1 MVRGRPKNTK
11 SPGGGAADQGAI
23 TGYEAEMWA
32 DGGRIAVQDMA
43 AFIERMPKAELHMH
57 IEGVLEPEL
66 KFAMAARNGIELPYG
81 SVDDPAAS
89 YDFNDLPTFLDAR
102 YEGDTVLITETDFYD
117 LGMAYYE
124 TVAREN
130 LVYAEIFFDPQA
142 HTTRGVEFSTVI
154 EGLHRAQVDAED
166 RLGIE
171 SHLIMC
177 FLRDLSAE
185 SARDALEQA
194 APYRDWIIGVG
205 LDSDEHGNPPSKFAD
220 VFAAAAAEGYRLTM
234 HCDVDQENAVTHI
247 WQAIDDIGV
256 ERIDHGVNAL
266 DERALTQQMASRRIG
281 QTICPISNRYVVQDS
296 RSRDIKRMLDEG
308 MLPTVNSD
316 DPAYFRG
323 YMNDNLAVA
332 QRDGDLSADE
342 VGQLMRNAFA
352 MSWTTDARKQ
362 DYLAALDEYVAAS
375 TGVEPE

>member
-1 MVRGRPKNTK
+1 M
-11 SPGGGAADQGAI
+11 
-23 TGYEAEMWA
+23 
-32 DGGRIAVQDMA
+32 QDMA
-43 AFIERMPKAELHMH
+43 AFIEEMPKAELHMH

-66 KFAMAARNGIELPYG
+66 KFEMAARNGIELPYD
-81 SVDDPAAS
+81 SVDDVNAS
-89 YDFNDLPTFLDAR
+89 YDFDDLPTFLDAR

-154 EGLHRAQVDAED
+154 EGLYRAQVEAES

-177 FLRDLSAE
+177 FLRDLSAD
-185 SARDALEQA
+185 SAREALEQA
-194 APYRDWIIGVG
+194 AGYRDWIIGVG
-205 LDSDEHGNPPSKFAD
+205 LDSDEHQNPPSKFAG

-234 HCDVDQENAVTHI
+234 HCDVDQENSVTHI

-266 DERALTQQMASRRIG
+266 DERALAQEMSSRRIG
-281 QTICPISNRYVVQDS
+281 QTICPISNRYVVADS

-323 YMNDNLAVA
+323 YMNENLAVA

-352 MSWTTDARKQ
+352 VSWTTDTRKQ
-362 DYLAALDEYVAAS
+362 AYLAAFDDYVKAS
-375 TGVEPE
+375 ASVDGG

>member
-1 MVRGRPKNTK
+1 M
-11 SPGGGAADQGAI
+11 
-23 TGYEAEMWA
+23 
-32 DGGRIAVQDMA
+32 AVNDMA
-43 AFIERMPKAELHMH
+43 AFIEQMPKAELHMH

-66 KFAMAARNGIELPYG
+66 KLKMAARNGIELPYE
-81 SVDDPAAS
+81 SVDDPAAM
-89 YDFNDLPTFLDAR
+89 YDFNDLATFLDTR

-117 LGMAYYE
+117 LAMAYFE

-154 EGLHRAQVDAED
+154 EGLHRAQVDAER

-185 SARDALEQA
+185 SAREALEQA
-194 APYRDWIIGVG
+194 SPYRDWIIGVG
-205 LDSDEHGNPPSKFAD
+205 LDSDEHQNPPAKFAD
-220 VFAAAAAEGYRLTM
+220 VFTAAAAEGYRLTM
-234 HCDVDQENAVTHI
+234 HCDVDQENSVAHI

-266 DERALTQQMASRRIG
+266 DERALVQQITSRQIG
-281 QTICPISNRYVVQDS
+281 QTVCPISNRYVVQDS

-323 YMNDNLAVA
+323 YMNENLAVA
-332 QRDGDLSADE
+332 QYDGGLSAEE

-352 MSWTTDARKQ
+352 MSWTTDTRRQA
-362 DYLAALDEYVAAS
+362 YLAALDEYLAAADS
-375 TGVEPE
+375 VDDAAT

>member
-1 MVRGRPKNTK
+1 M
-11 SPGGGAADQGAI
+11 
-23 TGYEAEMWA
+23 
-32 DGGRIAVQDMA
+32 QDMA

-66 KFAMAARNGIELPYG
+66 KFEMAARNGIELPYD
-81 SVDDPAAS
+81 SVDDVNAS
-89 YDFNDLPTFLDAR
+89 YDFDDLPTFLDAR
-102 YEGDTVLITETDFYD
+102 DEGDTVLITETDFYD

-154 EGLHRAQVDAED
+154 EGLHRAQVEAES

-177 FLRDLSAE
+177 FLRDLSAD
-185 SARDALEQA
+185 SAREALEQA
-194 APYRDWIIGVG
+194 AGYRDWIIGVG
-205 LDSDEHGNPPSKFAD
+205 LDSDEHQNPPSKFAG

-234 HCDVDQENAVTHI
+234 HCDVDQENSVTHI

-266 DERALTQQMASRRIG
+266 DERALAQEMSSRRIG
-281 QTICPISNRYVVQDS
+281 QTICPISNRYVVADS

-323 YMNDNLAVA
+323 YMNENLAVA

-352 MSWTTDARKQ
+352 VSWTTDTRKQ
-362 DYLAALDEYVAAS
+362 AYLAAFDDYVKAS
-375 TGVEPE
+375 ASVDGG

>member
-1 MVRGRPKNTK
+1 M
-11 SPGGGAADQGAI
+11 
-23 TGYEAEMWA
+23 
-32 DGGRIAVQDMA
+32 QDMA
-43 AFIERMPKAELHMH
+43 AFIEQMPKAELHMH

-66 KFAMAARNGIELPYG
+66 KFEMAARNGLELPYD
-81 SVDDPAAS
+81 SVDDPAAV
-89 YDFNDLPTFLDAR
+89 YDFNDLSTFLDAR

-117 LGMAYYE
+117 LGMAYFT
-124 TVAREN
+124 TVAHEN

-142 HTTRGVEFSTVI
+142 HTTRGVGFSTVI
-154 EGLHRAQVDAED
+154 EGLHRAQVDAEA

-185 SARDALEQA
+185 SAREALEQA
-194 APYRDWIIGVG
+194 SPYRDWIIGVG
-205 LDSDEHGNPPSKFAD
+205 LDSDEHQNPPSKFAD
-220 VFAAAAAEGYRLTM
+220 VFAAAAGEGYRLTM
-234 HCDVDQENAVTHI
+234 HCDVDQQNSVAHI

-266 DERALTQQMASRRIG
+266 DERALAQQMASRRIG
-281 QTICPISNRYVVQDS
+281 QTICPISNRYVVADS

-332 QRDGDLSADE
+332 RRDGDLSAEE

-352 MSWTTDARKQ
+352 MSWTTDTRKQ
-362 DYLAALDEYVAAS
+362 AYLAALDDYLTAP
-375 TGVEPE
+375 TGVEPQ

>member
-1 MVRGRPKNTK
+1 M
-11 SPGGGAADQGAI
+11 
-23 TGYEAEMWA
+23 
-32 DGGRIAVQDMA
+32 QDMA
-43 AFIERMPKAELHMH
+43 AFIEQMPKAELHMH
-57 IEGVLEPEL
+57 IEGVLEPQL
-66 KFAMAARNGIELPYG
+66 KFEMAARNGLELPYD
-81 SVDDPAAS
+81 SVDDAGAM
-89 YDFNDLPTFLDAR
+89 YDFDDLPTFLDAR

-117 LGMAYYE
+117 LGMAYFE

-154 EGLHRAQVDAED
+154 EGLHRAQVDAES

-185 SARDALEQA
+185 SARQALEQA

-234 HCDVDQENAVTHI
+234 HCDVDQENSVGHI

-266 DERALTQQMASRRIG
+266 DERTLVREIAGRRIG

-323 YMNDNLAVA
+323 YMNENLAVA
-332 QRDGDLSADE
+332 QRDGNLSADE
-342 VGQLMRNAFA
+342 IGQLMRNAFA
-352 MSWTTDARKQ
+352 ISWTTDTRKRA
-362 DYLAALDEYVAAS
+362 YLAALDDYLKAS
-375 TGVEPE
+375 AGVDLG

>member
-1 MVRGRPKNTK
+1 M
-11 SPGGGAADQGAI
+11 
-23 TGYEAEMWA
+23 
-32 DGGRIAVQDMA
+32 QDMA
-43 AFIERMPKAELHMH
+43 AFIEQMPKAELHMH
-57 IEGVLEPEL
+57 IEGVLEPGL
-66 KFAMAARNGIELPYG
+66 KFDMAARNGLKLPYD
-81 SVDDPAAS
+81 SVEDVNAS

-117 LGMAYYE
+117 LAMAYYE

-154 EGLHRAQVDAED
+154 EGLHRAQVEAES

-185 SARDALEQA
+185 SAREALEQA

-234 HCDVDQENAVTHI
+234 HCDVDQENSVAHI

-266 DERALTQQMASRRIG
+266 DERALAQQMASRRIG
-281 QTICPISNRYVVQDS
+281 QTICPISNRYVVADS
-296 RSRDIKRMLDEG
+296 RSGDIKRMLDEG

-332 QRDGDLSADE
+332 QRDGDLSAAE
-342 VGQLMRNAFA
+342 VGQLMRNAFS
-352 MSWTTDARKQ
+352 MSWTADARKQ
-362 DYLAALDEYVAAS
+362 AYLAALDDYLAAS
-375 TGVEPE
+375 AGVDSG

>member
-1 MVRGRPKNTK
+1 M
-11 SPGGGAADQGAI
+11 
-23 TGYEAEMWA
+23 
-32 DGGRIAVQDMA
+32 QDMA
-43 AFIERMPKAELHMH
+43 AFIEQMPKAELHMH
-57 IEGVLEPEL
+57 IEGVLEPQL
-66 KFAMAARNGIELPYG
+66 KFEMAARNGLELPYD
-81 SVDDPAAS
+81 SVDDAGAM
-89 YDFNDLPTFLDAR
+89 YDFDDLPTFLDAR

-117 LGMAYYE
+117 LGMAYFE

-154 EGLHRAQVDAED
+154 EGLHRAQIDAES

-185 SARDALEQA
+185 SARQALEQA

-234 HCDVDQENAVTHI
+234 HCDVDQENSVGHI

-266 DERALTQQMASRRIG
+266 DEWTLVREIAGRRIG

-323 YMNDNLAVA
+323 YMNENLAVA
-332 QRDGDLSADE
+332 QRDGNLSADE

-352 MSWTTDARKQ
+352 ISWTTDTHKRA
-362 DYLAALDEYVAAS
+362 YLAALDDYLKAS
-375 TGVEPE
+375 AGVDLG

>member
-1 MVRGRPKNTK
+1 ML
-11 SPGGGAADQGAI
+11 
-23 TGYEAEMWA
+23 
-32 DGGRIAVQDMA
+32 DMA

-57 IEGVLEPEL
+57 IEGVLEPGL
-66 KFAMAARNGIELPYG
+66 KFQMAARNGLELPYS
-81 SVDDPAAS
+81 SVDDVNAS
-89 YDFNDLPTFLDAR
+89 YDFDDLPTFLDAR

-117 LGMAYYE
+117 LAMCYFE

-154 EGLHRAQVDAED
+154 EGLHRAQVDAEA

-185 SARDALEQA
+185 SASEALEQA

-234 HCDVDQENAVTHI
+234 HCDVDQENSVAHI
-247 WQAIDDIGV
+247 WQAIDGIGV

-266 DERALTQQMASRRIG
+266 DERALVQQMASRRIG

-296 RSRDIKRMLDEG
+296 RSRDVKRMLDEG

-323 YMNDNLAVA
+323 YMNENLAVA
-332 QRDGDLSADE
+332 QHDGGLSAEE

-352 MSWTTDARKQ
+352 ISWTTDTRKQ
-362 DYLAALDEYVAAS
+362 AYLAALDDYLKAS
-375 TGVEPE
+375 AGIDLG